1 MAIQFIM
8 PGKVIMGERALDE
21 AAGLLKELGTKAL
34 IVTDRVMTE
43 LGNVKILGRF
53 WNGRDFS
60 IPSMTASLANR
71 RIIWWRPEQGFTK
84 QRAATF

>member
-43 LGNVKILGRF
+43 LGNVKILEEVLEREGLQYTVY
-53 WNGRDFS
+53 D
-60 IPSMTASLANR
+60 ASLANR